1 MINKFQTDLRGIATG
16 LIARVMDK
24 LDDDPETKDLFLEWA
39 RGFSQLEPFNAEL
52 WNKLRT
58 HIQWPI

>member
-39 RGFSQLEPFNAEL
+39 RGFSRLEPFNPEL